1 MVQRKKIAAIITT
14 FYPASHADVIIAKFV
29 NGFPTDE
36 GLLPPKVDIVSMYM
50 DQVHQNDIGLD
61 LAEKN
66 SIPVYPS
73 VRQALCLGGSE
84 LAVDGVL
91 SIGEHGD
98 YAWNEKEQH
107 LYPRRYFFE
116 QIAGVIATSGR
127 PVPVFNDKHLS
138 YNWYDAK
145 WMYDRA
151 QKLNIPFMAGS
162 SVPLFWRNPWLE
174 HSLETNI
181 EEALVLSYGG
191 LDAYGYHA
199 FEALQAM
206 VERRIGGETGVVAV
220 QCLEG
225 EAVWQAGN
233 EGLWSRDLAEAATL
247 VGETK
252 EGNMEELC
260 EEPIA
265 FLIEYK
271 DGLKAAVLHLRG
283 FANEWSY
290 ASRVD
295 GEIQATGMRG
305 YGPPYPP
312 FSYLGL
318 NIQEMFLTGIPQYP
332 VERTLLVSGGLEALL
347 DSRYRGYVRLETP
360 HLDVVYQAYEKAP
373 IRSTNPFPSGASKG
387 LQE

>member
-1 MVQRKKIAAIITT
+1 MTQRKKIAAIITT
-14 FYPASHADVIIAKFV
+14 FYPASHADVIVTKFV
-29 NGFPTDE
+29 EGFPTDE
-36 GLLPPKVDIVSMYM
+36 GLLHPKVDIVSMYM
-50 DQVHQNDIGLD
+50 DQIHQNDIGLD

-66 SIPVYPS
+66 DIPVYPS
-73 VRQALCLGGSE
+73 VRQALCLGGNE

-116 QIAGVIATSGR
+116 QIAGVLATAGR
-127 PVPVFNDKHLS
+127 SVPVFNDKHLS

-145 WMYDRA
+145 WIYDRA
-151 QKLNIPFMAGS
+151 RKLNIPFMAGS
-162 SVPLFWRNPWLE
+162 SVPLFWRDPWLE
-174 HSLETNI
+174 HNLETNL

-206 VERRIGGETGVVAV
+206 IERRKGGETGIASV

-225 EAVWQAGN
+225 EGVWQAGN
-233 EGLWSRDLAEAATL
+233 EGVWSRDLAEAAIL

-252 EGNMEELC
+252 DGNMEELC
-260 EEPIA
+260 KEPVV
-265 FLIEYK
+265 FLIAYN
-271 DGLKAAVLHLRG
+271 DGLEAAVLHLRG

-305 YGPPYPP
+305 YGPPYPH
-312 FSYLGL
+312 FSYLSL

-347 DSRYRGYVRLETP
+347 DSRYRNHVRLETP
-360 HLDVVYQAYEKAP
+360 HLNVTYQAYEDAP
-373 IRSTNPFPSGASKG
+373 IRPTKPLPSGPSKG
-387 LQE
+387 L

>member
-1 MVQRKKIAAIITT
+1 MTQRKKIAAIITT
-14 FYPASHADVIIAKFV
+14 FYPASHADVIVTKFV
-29 NGFPTDE
+29 EGFPTDE
-36 GLLPPKVDIVSMYM
+36 GLLHPKVDIVSMYM
-50 DQVHQNDIGLD
+50 DQIHQNDIGLA
-61 LAEKN
+61 LAERN
-66 SIPVYPS
+66 DIPVYPS
-73 VRQALCLGGSE
+73 IRQALCLEGNE

-116 QIAGVIATSGR
+116 QIAGILATSGR
-127 PVPVFNDKHLS
+127 SVPVFNDKHLS

-151 QKLNIPFMAGS
+151 RKLNIPFMAGS
-162 SVPLFWRNPWLE
+162 SVPLFWRDPWLE
-174 HSLETNI
+174 HNLETNL

-206 VERRIGGETGVVAV
+206 VERREGGETGIASV

-225 EAVWQAGN
+225 EDVWQAGN
-233 EGLWSRDLAEAATL
+233 EGVWSRDLAEAAIL

-260 EEPIA
+260 KEPVV
-265 FLIEYK
+265 FLITYN
-271 DGLKAAVLHLRG
+271 DGLEAAILHLRG

-305 YGPPYPP
+305 CGPPYPH
-312 FSYLGL
+312 FSYLSL

-347 DSRYRGYVRLETP
+347 DSRYRNHVRLETP
-360 HLDVVYQAYEKAP
+360 HLNVTYQAYEDAP
-373 IRSTNPFPSGASKG
+373 IRPTNLFPSGPSKG
-387 LQE
+387 V

>member
-1 MVQRKKIAAIITT
+1 MTQRKKIAAIITT
-14 FYPASHADVIIAKFV
+14 FYPASHADVIVTKFV
-29 NGFPTDE
+29 KGFPTDE
-36 GLLPPKVDIVSMYM
+36 GLLHPKVDIVSMYM
-50 DQVHQNDIGLD
+50 DQIHQNDIGLD
-61 LAEKN
+61 LAKKN
-66 SIPVYPS
+66 DIPVYS
-73 VRQALCLGGSE
+73 SIRQALCLGGNE

-116 QIAGVIATSGR
+116 QIAGVLATSGR
-127 PVPVFNDKHLS
+127 SVPVFNDKHLS

-145 WMYDRA
+145 WMYDRTR
-151 QKLNIPFMAGS
+151 KLNIPFMAGS
-162 SVPLFWRNPWLE
+162 SVPLFWRDPWLE
-174 HSLETNI
+174 HNLETNL

-206 VERRIGGETGVVAV
+206 IERRKGGETGITSV

-225 EAVWQAGN
+225 EDVWQAGN
-233 EGLWSRDLAEAATL
+233 EGVWSRDLAEAAIL

-260 EEPIA
+260 KEPVV
-265 FLIEYK
+265 FLIAYN
-271 DGLKAAVLHLRG
+271 DGLEAAVLHLRG

-305 YGPPYPP
+305 YGPPYPH
-312 FSYLGL
+312 FSYLSL

-347 DSRYRGYVRLETP
+347 DSRYRNHVRLETP
-360 HLDVVYQAYEKAP
+360 HLNVTYQAYEDAP
-373 IRSTNPFPSGASKG
+373 IRPTKPLPSGPSKG
-387 LQE
+387 L

>member
-1 MVQRKKIAAIITT
+1 MTQRKKIAAIITT
-14 FYPASHADVIIAKFV
+14 FYPASHADVIVTKFV
-29 NGFPTDE
+29 EGFPTDE
-36 GLLPPKVDIVSMYM
+36 GLLHPKVDIVSMYM
-50 DQVHQNDIGLD
+50 DQIHQNDIGLD

-66 SIPVYPS
+66 DIPVYPS
-73 VRQALCLGGSE
+73 VRQALCLGGNE

-116 QIAGVIATSGR
+116 QIAGVLATSGR
-127 PVPVFNDKHLS
+127 SVPVFNDKHLS

-145 WMYDRA
+145 WIYDRA
-151 QKLNIPFMAGS
+151 RKLNIPFMAGS
-162 SVPLFWRNPWLE
+162 SVPLFWRDPWLE
-174 HSLETNI
+174 HNLETNL

-206 VERRIGGETGVVAV
+206 VERRKGGETGIASV

-225 EAVWQAGN
+225 EGVWQAGN
-233 EGLWSRDLAEAATL
+233 EGVWSRDLAEAAIL

-252 EGNMEELC
+252 DGNMEELC
-260 EEPIA
+260 KEPVV
-265 FLIEYK
+265 FLIAYN
-271 DGLKAAVLHLRG
+271 DGLEAAVLHLRG

-305 YGPPYPP
+305 YGPPYPH
-312 FSYLGL
+312 FSYLSL

-347 DSRYRGYVRLETP
+347 DSRYRNHVRLETP
-360 HLDVVYQAYEKAP
+360 HLNVTYQAYEDAP
-373 IRSTNPFPSGASKG
+373 IRPTKPLPSGPSKG
-387 LQE
+387 L

>member
-1 MVQRKKIAAIITT
+1 MTQRKKIAAIITT
-14 FYPASHADVIIAKFV
+14 FYPASHADVIVTKFV
-29 NGFPTDE
+29 EGFPTDE
-36 GLLPPKVDIVSMYM
+36 GLLHPKVDIVSMYM
-50 DQVHQNDIGLD
+50 DQIHQNDIGLD

-66 SIPVYPS
+66 DIPVYPS
-73 VRQALCLGGSE
+73 VRQALCLGGNE

-116 QIAGVIATSGR
+116 QIAGVLATAGR
-127 PVPVFNDKHLS
+127 SVPVFNDKHLS

-145 WMYDRA
+145 WIYDRA
-151 QKLNIPFMAGS
+151 RKLNIPFMAGS
-162 SVPLFWRNPWLE
+162 SVPLFWRDPWLE
-174 HSLETNI
+174 HNLETNL

-191 LDAYGYHA
+191 LDSYGYHA

-206 VERRIGGETGVVAV
+206 VERRKGGETGIASV

-225 EAVWQAGN
+225 EGVWQAGN
-233 EGLWSRDLAEAATL
+233 EGVWSRDLAEAAIL

-252 EGNMEELC
+252 DGNMEELC
-260 EEPIA
+260 KEPVV
-265 FLIEYK
+265 FLIAYN
-271 DGLKAAVLHLRG
+271 DGLEAAVLHLRG

-305 YGPPYPP
+305 YGPPYPH
-312 FSYLGL
+312 FSYLSL

-347 DSRYRGYVRLETP
+347 DSRYRNHVRLETP
-360 HLDVVYQAYEKAP
+360 HLNVTYQAYEDAP
-373 IRSTNPFPSGASKG
+373 IRPTKPLPSGPSKG
-387 LQE
+387 L

>member
-1 MVQRKKIAAIITT
+1 MTQRKKIAAIITT
-14 FYPASHADVIIAKFV
+14 FYPASHADVIVTKFV
-29 NGFPTDE
+29 EGFPTDE
-36 GLLPPKVDIVSMYM
+36 GLLHPKVDIVSMYM
-50 DQVHQNDIGLD
+50 DQIHQNDIGLD

-66 SIPVYPS
+66 NIPVYPS
-73 VRQALCLGGSE
+73 IRQALCLGGDK
-84 LAVDGVL
+84 LAVDGIL

-116 QIAGVIATSGR
+116 QIAGVLATSGR
-127 PVPVFNDKHLS
+127 SVPVFNDKHLS

-145 WMYDRA
+145 WMYDRTR
-151 QKLNIPFMAGS
+151 KLNIPFMAGS
-162 SVPLFWRNPWLE
+162 SVPLFWRDPWLE
-174 HSLETNI
+174 HNLETNL

-206 VERRIGGETGVVAV
+206 VERRKGGETGIASV

-225 EAVWQAGN
+225 EDVWQAGN
-233 EGLWSRDLAEAATL
+233 EGVWSRDLAEAAIL

-260 EEPIA
+260 KEPVV
-265 FLIEYK
+265 FLIAYN
-271 DGLKAAVLHLRG
+271 DGLEAAVLHLRG

-305 YGPPYPP
+305 YGPPYPH
-312 FSYLGL
+312 FSYLSL
-318 NIQEMFLTGIPQYP
+318 NIQEMFLTGIPQ
-332 VERTLLVSGGLEALL
+332 
-347 DSRYRGYVRLETP
+347 
-360 HLDVVYQAYEKAP
+360 
-373 IRSTNPFPSGASKG
+373 
-387 LQE
+387 

>member
-1 MVQRKKIAAIITT
+1 MTQRKKIAAIITT
-14 FYPASHADVIIAKFV
+14 FYPASHADVIVTKFV
-29 NGFPTDE
+29 EGFPIDK
-36 GLLPPKVDIVSMYM
+36 GLLHPKVDIVSMYM
-50 DQVHQNDIGLD
+50 DQIHQNDIGLD

-66 SIPVYPS
+66 DIPVYPS
-73 VRQALCLGGSE
+73 VRQALCLGGNE

-116 QIAGVIATSGR
+116 QIAGVLATSGR
-127 PVPVFNDKHLS
+127 SVPVFNDKHLS

-145 WMYDRA
+145 WIYDRA
-151 QKLNIPFMAGS
+151 RKLNIPFMAGS
-162 SVPLFWRNPWLE
+162 SVPLFWRDPWLE
-174 HSLETNI
+174 HNLETNL

-206 VERRIGGETGVVAV
+206 VERRKGGETGIASV

-225 EAVWQAGN
+225 EGVWQAGN
-233 EGLWSRDLAEAATL
+233 EGVWSRDLAEAAIL

-260 EEPIA
+260 KEPVV
-265 FLIEYK
+265 FLIAYN
-271 DGLKAAVLHLRG
+271 DGLEAAVLHLRG

-305 YGPPYPP
+305 YGPPYPH
-312 FSYLGL
+312 FSYLSL

-347 DSRYRGYVRLETP
+347 DSRYRNHVRLETP
-360 HLDVVYQAYEKAP
+360 HLNVTYQAYEDAP
-373 IRSTNPFPSGASKG
+373 IRPTKPLPSGPSKG
-387 LQE
+387 L

>member
-1 MVQRKKIAAIITT
+1 MTQRKKIAAIITT
-14 FYPASHADVIIAKFV
+14 FYPASHADVIVTKFV
-29 NGFPTDE
+29 KGFPTDE
-36 GLLPPKVDIVSMYM
+36 GLLHPKVDIVSMYM
-50 DQVHQNDIGLD
+50 DQIHQNDIGLD

-66 SIPVYPS
+66 DIPVYPS
-73 VRQALCLGGSE
+73 VRQALCLGGNE
-84 LAVDGVL
+84 LAVDGIL

-116 QIAGVIATSGR
+116 QIASVLATSGR
-127 PVPVFNDKHLS
+127 SVPVFNDKHLS

-151 QKLNIPFMAGS
+151 RKLNIPFMAGS
-162 SVPLFWRNPWLE
+162 SVPLFWRDPWLE
-174 HSLETNI
+174 HNLETNL

-206 VERRIGGETGVVAV
+206 VERRKGGETGITSV

-225 EAVWQAGN
+225 EDVWQAGN
-233 EGLWSRDLAEAATL
+233 EGVWSRDLAEAAIL

-260 EEPIA
+260 KEPVV
-265 FLIEYK
+265 FLIAYN
-271 DGLKAAVLHLRG
+271 DGLEAAILHLRG

-305 YGPPYPP
+305 YGPPYPH
-312 FSYLGL
+312 FSYLSL

-347 DSRYRGYVRLETP
+347 DSRYRNHVRLKTP
-360 HLDVVYQAYEKAP
+360 HLNVIYQAYEDAP
-373 IRSTNPFPSGASKG
+373 IRPTNPLPSGPSKG
-387 LQE
+387 L

>member
-1 MVQRKKIAAIITT
+1 MTQRKKIAAIITT
-14 FYPASHADVIIAKFV
+14 FYPASHADVIVTKFV
-29 NGFPTDE
+29 EGFPTDE
-36 GLLPPKVDIVSMYM
+36 GLLHPKVDIVSMYM
-50 DQVHQNDIGLD
+50 DQIHQNDIGLD

-66 SIPVYPS
+66 DIPVYPS
-73 VRQALCLGGSE
+73 VRQALCLGGNE

-116 QIAGVIATSGR
+116 QIAGVLATAGR
-127 PVPVFNDKHLS
+127 SVPVFNDKHLS

-145 WMYDRA
+145 WIYDRA
-151 QKLNIPFMAGS
+151 RKLNIPFMAGS
-162 SVPLFWRNPWLE
+162 SVPLFWRDPWLE
-174 HSLETNI
+174 HNLETNL

-206 VERRIGGETGVVAV
+206 VERRKGGETGIASV

-225 EAVWQAGN
+225 EGVWQAGN
-233 EGLWSRDLAEAATL
+233 EGVWSRDLAEAAIL

-260 EEPIA
+260 KEPVV
-265 FLIEYK
+265 FLIAYN
-271 DGLKAAVLHLRG
+271 DGLEAAVLHLRG

-305 YGPPYPP
+305 YGPPYPH
-312 FSYLGL
+312 FSYLSL

-347 DSRYRGYVRLETP
+347 DSRYRNHVRLETP
-360 HLDVVYQAYEKAP
+360 HLNVTYQAYEDAP
-373 IRSTNPFPSGASKG
+373 IRPTKPLPSGPSKG
-387 LQE
+387 L

>member
-1 MVQRKKIAAIITT
+1 MTQRKKIAAIITT
-14 FYPASHADVIIAKFV
+14 FYPASHADVIVTKFV
-29 NGFPTDE
+29 EGFPTDE
-36 GLLPPKVDIVSMYM
+36 GLLHPKVDIVSMYM
-50 DQVHQNDIGLD
+50 DQIHQNDIGLD

-66 SIPVYPS
+66 DIPVYPS
-73 VRQALCLGGSE
+73 VQQALCLGGNE

-116 QIAGVIATSGR
+116 QIAGVLATSGR
-127 PVPVFNDKHLS
+127 SVPVFNDKHLS

-151 QKLNIPFMAGS
+151 RKLNIPFMAGS
-162 SVPLFWRNPWLE
+162 SVPLFWRDPWLE
-174 HSLETNI
+174 HNLETNL

-206 VERRIGGETGVVAV
+206 VERRKGGETGITSV

-225 EAVWQAGN
+225 EDVWQAGN
-233 EGLWSRDLAEAATL
+233 EGVWSRDLAEAAIL

-260 EEPIA
+260 KEPVV
-265 FLIEYK
+265 FLIAYN
-271 DGLKAAVLHLRG
+271 DGLEAAVLHLRG

-305 YGPPYPP
+305 YGPPYPH
-312 FSYLGL
+312 FSYLSL

-347 DSRYRGYVRLETP
+347 DSRYRNHVRLETP
-360 HLDVVYQAYEKAP
+360 HLNVTYQAYEDAP
-373 IRSTNPFPSGASKG
+373 IRPTKPFPSGPSKG
-387 LQE
+387 L

>member
-1 MVQRKKIAAIITT
+1 MTQRKKIAAIITT
-14 FYPASHADVIIAKFV
+14 FYPASHADVIVTKFV
-29 NGFPTDE
+29 EGFPIDK
-36 GLLPPKVDIVSMYM
+36 GLLHPKVDIVSMYM
-50 DQVHQNDIGLD
+50 DQIHQNDIGLD

-66 SIPVYPS
+66 DIPVYPS
-73 VRQALCLGGSE
+73 VRQALCLGGNE

-116 QIAGVIATSGR
+116 QIAGVLATSGR
-127 PVPVFNDKHLS
+127 SVPVFNDKHLS

-151 QKLNIPFMAGS
+151 RKLNIPFMAGS
-162 SVPLFWRNPWLE
+162 SVPLFWRDPWLE
-174 HSLETNI
+174 HNLETNL

-206 VERRIGGETGVVAV
+206 VERRKGGETGITSV

-225 EAVWQAGN
+225 EDVWQAGN
-233 EGLWSRDLAEAATL
+233 EGVWSRDLAEAAIL

-260 EEPIA
+260 KEPVV
-265 FLIEYK
+265 FLIAYN
-271 DGLKAAVLHLRG
+271 DGLEAAVLHLRG

-305 YGPPYPP
+305 YGPPYPH
-312 FSYLGL
+312 FSYLSL

-347 DSRYRGYVRLETP
+347 DSRYRNHVRLETP
-360 HLDVVYQAYEKAP
+360 HLNVTYQAYEDAP
-373 IRSTNPFPSGASKG
+373 IRPTKPLPSGPSKG
-387 LQE
+387 L

>member
-1 MVQRKKIAAIITT
+1 MTQRKKIAAIITT
-14 FYPASHADVIIAKFV
+14 FYPASHADVIVTKFV
-29 NGFPTDE
+29 EGFPTDE
-36 GLLPPKVDIVSMYM
+36 GLLHPKVDIVSMYM
-50 DQVHQNDIGLD
+50 DQIHQNDIGLD

-66 SIPVYPS
+66 NIPVYPS
-73 VRQALCLGGSE
+73 IRQALCLGGDK
-84 LAVDGVL
+84 LAVDGIL

-116 QIAGVIATSGR
+116 QIAGVLATSGR
-127 PVPVFNDKHLS
+127 SVPVFNDKHLS

-162 SVPLFWRNPWLE
+162 SVPLFWRDPWLE
-174 HSLETNI
+174 HNLETNL

-206 VERRIGGETGVVAV
+206 IERRKGGETGITSV

-225 EAVWQAGN
+225 EDVWQAGN
-233 EGLWSRDLAEAATL
+233 EGVWSRDLAEAAIL

-260 EEPIA
+260 KEPVV
-265 FLIEYK
+265 FLIAYN
-271 DGLKAAVLHLRG
+271 DGLEAAVLHLRG

-305 YGPPYPP
+305 YGPPYPH
-312 FSYLGL
+312 FSYLSL

-347 DSRYRGYVRLETP
+347 DSRYRNHVRLKTP
-360 HLDVVYQAYEKAP
+360 HLNVIYQAYEDAP
-373 IRSTNPFPSGASKG
+373 IRPTNPLPSGPSKG
-387 LQE
+387 I

>member
-1 MVQRKKIAAIITT
+1 MTQRKKIAAIITT
-14 FYPASHADVIIAKFV
+14 FYPASHADVIVTKFV
-29 NGFPTDE
+29 EGFPIDK
-36 GLLPPKVDIVSMYM
+36 GLLHPKVDIVSMYM
-50 DQVHQNDIGLD
+50 DQIHQNDIGLD

-66 SIPVYPS
+66 DIPVYPS
-73 VRQALCLGGSE
+73 VRQALCLGGNE

-116 QIAGVIATSGR
+116 QIAGILATSGR
-127 PVPVFNDKHLS
+127 SVPVFNDKHLS

-151 QKLNIPFMAGS
+151 RKLNIPFMAGS
-162 SVPLFWRNPWLE
+162 SVPLFWRDPWLE
-174 HSLETNI
+174 HNLETNL

-206 VERRIGGETGVVAV
+206 VERRKGGETGIASV

-225 EAVWQAGN
+225 EGVWQAGN
-233 EGLWSRDLAEAATL
+233 EGVWSRDLAEAATL

-252 EGNMEELC
+252 DGNMEELC
-260 EEPIA
+260 KEPVV
-265 FLIEYK
+265 FLIAYN
-271 DGLKAAVLHLRG
+271 DGLEAAVLHLRG

-305 YGPPYPP
+305 YGPPYPH
-312 FSYLGL
+312 FSYLSL

-347 DSRYRGYVRLETP
+347 DSRYRNHVRLETP
-360 HLDVVYQAYEKAP
+360 HLNVTYQAYEDAP
-373 IRSTNPFPSGASKG
+373 IRPTKPLPSGPSKG
-387 LQE
+387 L

>member
-1 MVQRKKIAAIITT
+1 MTQRKKIAAIITT
-14 FYPASHADVIIAKFV
+14 FYPASHADVIVTKFV
-29 NGFPTDE
+29 EGFPTDE
-36 GLLPPKVDIVSMYM
+36 GLLHPKVDIVSMYM
-50 DQVHQNDIGLD
+50 DQIHQNDIGLD

-66 SIPVYPS
+66 DIPVYPS
-73 VRQALCLGGSE
+73 VRQALCLGGNE

-116 QIAGVIATSGR
+116 QIAGVLATSGR
-127 PVPVFNDKHLS
+127 SVPVFNDKHLS

-145 WMYDRA
+145 WIYDRA
-151 QKLNIPFMAGS
+151 RKLNIPFMAGS
-162 SVPLFWRNPWLE
+162 SVPLFWRDPWLE
-174 HSLETNI
+174 HNLETNL

-206 VERRIGGETGVVAV
+206 IERRKGGETGIASV

-225 EAVWQAGN
+225 EGVWQAGN
-233 EGLWSRDLAEAATL
+233 EGVWSRDLAEAAIL

-252 EGNMEELC
+252 DGNMEELC
-260 EEPIA
+260 KEPVV
-265 FLIEYK
+265 FLIAYN
-271 DGLKAAVLHLRG
+271 DGLEAAVLHLRG

-305 YGPPYPP
+305 YGPPYPH
-312 FSYLGL
+312 FSYLSL

-347 DSRYRGYVRLETP
+347 DSRYRNHVRLETP
-360 HLDVVYQAYEKAP
+360 HLNVTYQAYEDAP
-373 IRSTNPFPSGASKG
+373 IRPTKPLPSGPSKG
-387 LQE
+387 L